1 MNYNS
6 TITCDKYCQDENR
19 NQYNLR
25 SNYFFWYQ
33 WFGNSVHSLKYLT
46 QELSNLKNKILL
58 SFDQK
63 IHKGY
68 YKENLD
74 GILIYRKISFL
85 NHYCIRVLTKRK
97 NTRKKN
103 IELDLIYKLIDEIK
117 NKGNKKFII
126 FILDTENK
134 EIFYKKHGFKISKS
148 LYHKMLF
155 NFDNTYN
162 ILYKVF

>member
-25 SNYFFWYQ
+25 SNYFFVSISE
-33 WFGNSVHSLKYLT
+33 FVHSLKYLT

-68 YKENLD
+68 Y
-74 GILIYRKISFL
+74 RKILMVFSF
-85 NHYCIRVLTKRK
+85 
-97 NTRKKN
+97 
-103 IELDLIYKLIDEIK
+103 IEKL
-117 NKGNKKFII
+117 
-126 FILDTENK
+126 
-134 EIFYKKHGFKISKS
+134 
-148 LYHKMLF
+148 
-155 NFDNTYN
+155 
-162 ILYKVF
+162 VF